1 MLAQQLII
9 QLSHYKRTIRSAR
22 TGDSFLLQTKKKGKN
37 KPLNGGGEEEEKPFF
52 FFMRGEILPALFEL
66 GVCV

>member
-22 TGDSFLLQTKKKGKN
+22 TGDSFLLQTKKGKN
-37 KPLNGGGEEEEKPFF
+37 KPLNGGEEEEKPFF
-52 FFMRGEILPALFEL
+52 FHERGDSPRAL
-66 GVCV
+66 

>member
-22 TGDSFLLQTKKKGKN
+22 TGDSFLLQTKKR
-37 KPLNGGGEEEEKPFF
+37 EEQTLKRRRRRRKTVF